1 MSKSLFER
9 FRFKLGCDAQN
20 DKKLTGTLVPEPD
33 MYIFF

>member
-9 FRFKLGCDAQN
+9 FRFKLGCDAQK
-20 DKKLTGTLVPEPD
+20 DKKLTGTLIPEPD